1 MDGAEQSL
9 LPQVPPGHVDGNSA
23 EVERCSGAAAN
34 PLFNTLCL
42 EDDGFP
48 RQPAANFQLIT
59 QNNQPINCPP
69 GPGNTCARVSWGTVD
84 RTFTNAMTTGASLQG
99 LNDDKVF
106 GHDNFFTIGASVDR
120 SKIGFQGNSELGYIY
135 PDFFVGPNAP
145 VPGTGQIVQTRGN
158 IGFAPVS
165 LAGWNTYYGAYF
177 NETFDL
183 TNRLSLTAGGRYNI
197 AQIAIS
203 DWPATAPT

>member
-1 MDGAEQSL
+1 
-9 LPQVPPGHVDGNSA
+9 
-23 EVERCSGAAAN
+23 
-34 PLFNTLCL
+34 
-42 EDDGFP
+42 
-48 RQPAANFQLIT
+48 
-59 QNNQPINCPP
+59 
-69 GPGNTCARVSWGTVD
+69 
-84 RTFTNAMTTGASLQG
+84 MTTGASLQG

-135 PDFFVGPNAP
+135 PDFFVGPNAA

-203 DWPATAPT
+203 DLADNTPT

>member
-1 MDGAEQSL
+1 
-9 LPQVPPGHVDGNSA
+9 
-23 EVERCSGAAAN
+23 
-34 PLFNTLCL
+34 
-42 EDDGFP
+42 
-48 RQPAANFQLIT
+48 
-59 QNNQPINCPP
+59 
-69 GPGNTCARVSWGTVD
+69 
-84 RTFTNAMTTGASLQG
+84 MTTGASLQG

-135 PDFFVGPNAP
+135 PDFFVGPNAA

-203 DWPATAPT
+203 DWPTTARPERAVHVRAVQSGRRPHLQNPAGADDLLRRVFGSEPRADAARARLLEPAEALPAGRIPGR